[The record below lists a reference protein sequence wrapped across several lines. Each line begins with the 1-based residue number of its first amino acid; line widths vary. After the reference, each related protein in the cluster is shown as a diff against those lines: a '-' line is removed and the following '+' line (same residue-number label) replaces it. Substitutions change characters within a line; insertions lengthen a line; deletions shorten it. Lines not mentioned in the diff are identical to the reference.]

1 MLELLTLAECCKG
14 QRTFTVLILGKFVLI
29 ANNNAYKLISVA
41 DRSKLQIYLYY
52 PKKDI
57 LMRTTPTVPYVGEHG
72 IVGCLLMFLILR
84 HHRLLACERMDDVAS
99 ISSTN
104 VTCGW
109 ADAVKEVNFSQVV
122 KIQKVPKSEGR
133 KSKSKSSSCADTDG
147 IEQMLMSKRLKFIE
161 EL

>member
-1 MLELLTLAECCKG
+1 
-14 QRTFTVLILGKFVLI
+14 
-29 ANNNAYKLISVA
+29 
-41 DRSKLQIYLYY
+41 
-52 PKKDI
+52 
-57 LMRTTPTVPYVGEHG
+57 MRTTPTVPYEGEDG

-84 HHRLLACERMDDVAS
+84 HHRLLSCERMDDVAS
-99 ISSTN
+99 TSSTN

-133 KSKSKSSSCADTDG
+133 KRKSRLPICADTNG
-147 IEQMLMSKRLKFIE
+147 IEQMLMSKRLEFID